1 VTGRAAAIQG
11 GLAAIGLLTAALT
24 WQREPERAPGA
35 VSIIDAGKSDVTLV
49 KYEDDNN
56 TIELRPGKGRGDAK
70 VWLHLVPK
78 PKAETPEKDKKP
90 DPHADP
96 KAKPPQ
102 AEKKADKLPPPRD
115 LPGGE
120 NAAKLLEAF
129 GPLVSPRAFGALDAG
144 KLKELG
150 LDAPKRKLEVTVK
163 GDVRRYEI
171 GQPANAVGGES
182 FIRDTRDGRV
192 YLMPRTMLTELQ
204 NGAQLIDRRFHTF
217 ELAEFD
223 KIVLTAGGKSKEF
236 IQVGRE
242 SRATA
247 GFASPKT
254 PDKRDQMAKNWHDAI
269 WRTFPN
275 DMLGKGENPAGG
287 NPAVVLRVDYYD
299 GKKAIGWL
307 ELGKVESAGGTMS
320 DDASKDPANA
330 AEFYAK
336 TEHTA
341 GWAKLHSGTQLFAD
355 AQKLIDAK

>member
-24 WQREPERAPGA
+24 WQREPERAAGS

-49 KYEDDNN
+49 KYDDEHN
-56 TIELRPGKGRGDAK
+56 TIELRPGKGGGDAK

-78 PKAETPEKDKKP
+78 KAPET
-90 DPHADP
+90 PHADP
-96 KAKPPQ
+96 KAKPP
-102 AEKKADKLPPPRD
+102 KLPPARD
-115 LPGGE
+115 VPGGE
-120 NAAKLLEAF
+120 NAVKLYEAF
-129 GPLVSPRAFGALDAG
+129 GPLVSPRAFGTLDTG

-163 GDVRRYEI
+163 GDVRKYEI

-269 WRTFPN
+269 WRTFPS
-275 DMLGKGENPAGG
+275 DILGKAEDPSGG
-287 NPAVVLRVDYYD
+287 KPTVVLRVDYYD
-299 GKKAIGWL
+299 GKKAVGWL
-307 ELGKVESAGGTMS
+307 EMGKVEGGGTMS
-320 DDASKDPANA
+320 DDAAKDPANA

-341 GWAKLHSGTQLFAD
+341 GWAKLHSGTQLLAD

>member
-24 WQREPERAPGA
+24 WQREPERAAGA
-35 VSIIDAGKSDVTLV
+35 VAIIDAGKSDVTLI
-49 KYEDDNN
+49 KYEDENN
-56 TIELRPGKGRGDAK
+56 TVEFRPGKGGGDAK

-78 PKAETPEKDKKP
+78 PKAEPTEKEKAAKEP
-90 DPHADP
+90 PPGPHG
-96 KAKPPQ
+96 KPPKV
-102 AEKKADKLPPPRD
+102 EKADKPSPPRT

-120 NAAKLLEAF
+120 NAVKLYEAF
-129 GPLVSPRAFGALDAG
+129 GPLISPRAFGALDGA

-204 NGAQLIDRRFHTF
+204 NAAQLIDRRFHTF

-223 KIVLTAGGKSKEF
+223 KIVLTAGGKSKDF

-269 WRTFPN
+269 WRTFPS
-275 DMLGKGENPAGG
+275 DILGKGEEPTGG
-287 NPAVVLRVDYYD
+287 KPAVVLRVDYYD
-299 GKKAIGWL
+299 GKKALGWL
-307 ELGKVESAGGTMS
+307 EMGKVETAGGTMS
-320 DDASKDPANA
+320 DDAPKDTSKE
-330 AEFYAK
+330 EFYAR

-341 GWAKLHSGTQLFAD
+341 GWAKLHSGTQLLSD
-355 AQKLIDAK
+355 AQKLIEAK